1 MGRYKKI
8 LVAVDGSESSM
19 HALKESFKLA
29 NSEKSWITVVSVMP
43 SYEGDLDLVSVRN
56 VTESMK
62 KPFEDA
68 LSDAKK
74 IANEKGALIKTVV
87 EEGEV
92 CERIIDLS
100 DAENSDLIIM
110 GRRGLRR
117 IERVLVGSVTARVIG
132 FTQKDVLV
140 VPKDAEIGLKKILLA
155 TDGSKYS
162 EAAAE
167 RAIDLAK
174 TYEGELKVIS
184 VVEAPSEV
192 YEDSSRVT
200 ENLIKKAKGYTE
212 DVAKRAESA
221 GIKAEAFVK
230 TGKTCQVITEFAK
243 EQKSDLIIMGSHGKR
258 GLRRLLMGSVAERVI
273 GLAACPVLVVKT

>member
-43 SYEGDLDLVSVRN
+43 SYEGDLDLISVKN
-56 VTESMK
+56 ITESMK

-68 LSDAKK
+68 LSDAEK
-74 IANEKGALIKTVV
+74 IAQEKGALIKTVA
-87 EEGEV
+87 EEGEIY
-92 CERIIDLS
+92 ERIIDLS
-100 DAENSDLIIM
+100 DAENSDLIIL

-174 TYEGELKVIS
+174 SYGGELMIVSIA
-184 VVEAPSEV
+184 EAASEL
-192 YEDSSRVT
+192 YEESPAAV
-200 ENLIKKAKGYTE
+200 ENLLKKAKGYAE
-212 DVAKRAESA
+212 DVAKRAESI
-221 GIKAEAFVK
+221 GIKAEAIVK
-230 TGKTCQVITEFAK
+230 EGKICQVITDFAK

-273 GLAACPVLVVKT
+273 GLAACPVLVVKA